1 MNVADVMTR
10 DVVTVGPQATIA
22 EIAKVMLEHHIAG
35 VPVVAAGALV
45 GMVSERDLMRR
56 SEIGTAPAHS
66 RWAAFF
72 ASEQQAAATFVQEH
86 GGKAADV
93 MTRKVISVAPQTTLA
108 AAADL
113 LDRHRIKRLPVVEG
127 DKLVGIVARADL
139 LRALAGA
146 LAKPLAAATDD
157 AALRDAVLAVLRA
170 QPWGRMATRG
180 TVMVEAGT
188 VHLWGTVLDGAER
201 RACVIAAE
209 AVPGV
214 KAVADHMTLWHEID
228 PYNRPGWTGTP
239 PFAERGF

>member
-10 DVVTVGPQATIA
+10 DVVSVGPKATVA
-22 EIAKVMLEHHIAG
+22 EIAKLMLEHHLSG
-35 VPVVAAGALV
+35 VPVVENGKLV
-45 GMVSERDLMRR
+45 GMISERDLMRR
-56 SEIGTAPAHS
+56 GEIGTAPAQS

-72 ASEQQAAATFVQEH
+72 ASEQQAAAEFVHAH
-86 GGKAADV
+86 GRTANDV
-93 MTRKVISVAPQTTLA
+93 MTRKVVSVTAKTPLA

-113 LDRHRIKRLPVVEG
+113 LDRHRIKRLPVVDDG
-127 DKLVGIVARADL
+127 KVVGIVARADL

-146 LAKPLAAATDD
+146 LATPAAAATDD
-157 AALRDAVLAVLRA
+157 AALREAVLAALRS

-188 VHLWGTVLDGAER
+188 VHLWGTVMDEAER

-214 KAVADHMTLWHEID
+214 KSVMDHMTLWHDID
-228 PYNRPGWTGTP
+228 PYNRPGWTNSP
-239 PFAERGF
+239 PIF

>member
-10 DVVTVGPQATIA
+10 EVVTVGPKATVP
-22 EIAKVMLEHHIAG
+22 EIARLMLEHHLSG
-35 VPVVAAGALV
+35 VPVAEDGTLL
-45 GMVSERDLMRR
+45 GIVSERDLMRR
-56 SEIGTAPAHS
+56 GEIGTAPAHS

-72 ASEQQAAATFVQEH
+72 ASEQQDAARFVHTH
-86 GGKAADV
+86 GRTAADV
-93 MTRKVISVAPQTTLA
+93 MTSKVVTVTPRTPLG

-113 LDRHRIKRLPVVEG
+113 LDRHRVKRLPVVENG
-127 DKLVGIVARADL
+127 KLVGIVARADL

-146 LAKPLAAATDD
+146 LTKPAAATTSDT
-157 AALRDAVLAVLRA
+157 ALRDAVLAALRS

-188 VHLWGTVLDGAER
+188 VHLWGTVMDEAER

-214 KAVADHMTLWHEID
+214 KSVEDHMTLWHEID
-228 PYNRPGWTGTP
+228 PYNRPGWTNAP
-239 PFAERGF
+239 PIF

>member
-10 DVVTVGPQATIA
+10 EVVSVAPDATIA
-22 EIAKVMLEHHIAG
+22 EIAKTMLEHHVAG
-35 VPVVAAGALV
+35 LPVVAEGALV

-56 SEIGTAPAHS
+56 REIGTAPAHN

-72 ASEQQAAATFVQEH
+72 ASEQEAAAIFVHEH
-86 GGKAADV
+86 GGTAADV
-93 MTRKVISVAPQTTLA
+93 MTRKVVSVAPQTPLA
-108 AAADL
+108 TAAEL
-113 LDRHRIKRLPVVEG
+113 LDRHRIKRLPVVDG
-127 DKLVGIVARADL
+127 GKLVGIVARADL

-146 LAKPLAAATDD
+146 LAKPPAAATDD
-157 AALRDAVLAVLRA
+157 AALRDAVLAALRA

-239 PFAERGF
+239 PIF